1 MTDAQMHLNLFAYG
15 CGHHSAAWRAP
26 GDSTGEPTT
35 RLGDITWWESL
46 AQTAERGLFDAFF
59 LADGQAHSPVPGPGW
74 FLEPLTT
81 LTAIARATSHIGVV
95 STVSSTFWTPFH
107 AARVSASLDHIS
119 GGRAGINV
127 VTSMTDAEARN
138 HGMDAL
144 PGHAERYAR
153 ADEFIDAVTALWDS
167 WPDATDRSSAQV
179 IDHHGRFFDVDG
191 PLNIPSTPQGRP
203 VLFQAGA
210 SEPGRDLAAHH
221 AEGIYAVA
229 WDLESA
235 ASYRSDVRAR
245 AAKVGRDPDEL
256 IVMPGLVTFVGRT
269 EQEARD
275 KQRAL
280 NELLPVEDSLAQLS
294 FFVGQD
300 TTTAA
305 WELDA
310 PVPELPPLEEFT
322 GPAGRYGTILRI
334 IETTPGITVR
344 DLLGFLAAGGGHATF
359 VGTPEQIADEMQRW
373 VTGGGADGFNLM
385 PPTLPGGVE
394 DFVELV
400 VPVLQERGLFRT
412 SYPATTLR
420 GNLGGNLAG

>member
-1 MTDAQMHLNLFAYG
+1 
-15 CGHHSAAWRAP
+15 
-26 GDSTGEPTT
+26 
-35 RLGDITWWESL
+35 
-46 AQTAERGLFDAFF
+46 
-59 LADGQAHSPVPGPGW
+59 
-74 FLEPLTT
+74 
-81 LTAIARATSHIGVV
+81 
-95 STVSSTFWTPFH
+95 
-107 AARVSASLDHIS
+107 
-119 GGRAGINV
+119 
-127 VTSMTDAEARN
+127 
-138 HGMDAL
+138 
-144 PGHAERYAR
+144 
-153 ADEFIDAVTALWDS
+153 
-167 WPDATDRSSAQV
+167 
-179 IDHHGRFFDVDG
+179 
-191 PLNIPSTPQGRP
+191 
-203 VLFQAGA
+203 
-210 SEPGRDLAAHH
+210 
-221 AEGIYAVA
+221 
-229 WDLESA
+229 
-235 ASYRSDVRAR
+235 
-245 AAKVGRDPDEL
+245 
-256 IVMPGLVTFVGRT
+256 MPGLVTFVGRT

-305 WELDA
+305 WELDG

-420 GNLGGNLAG
+420 GNLGGNLGG